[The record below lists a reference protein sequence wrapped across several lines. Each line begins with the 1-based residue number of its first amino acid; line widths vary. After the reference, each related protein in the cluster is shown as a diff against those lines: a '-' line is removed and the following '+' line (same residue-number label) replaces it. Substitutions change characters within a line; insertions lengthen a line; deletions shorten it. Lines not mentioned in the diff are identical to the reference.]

1 MLKDEERIAEVKR
14 RIAKKE
20 QQQRLRRRRIVSAV
34 CIAACFAVIVG
45 VSFAMPGIIGRIEPS
60 TSSGFETAATILGGS
75 TALGYMVIGLLAFIL
90 GACVTILCFR
100 IHQLNK
106 EEQTEKQKEDKGDG
120 ADQYPFSIRCYPVG
134 LLHEWY
140 SVSERSK
147 TDIFPADLLLRLLC
161 PWLSLLDAVSA
172 SVF

>member
-1 MLKDEERIAEVKR
+1 MLKNEERIAEVKR

-20 QQQRLRRRRIVSAV
+20 QQQRLRRRRIISAV

-45 VSFAMPGIIGRIEPS
+45 ISFAMPGIIGRVEPG
-60 TSSGFETAATILGGS
+60 TSSG
-75 TALGYMVIGLLAFIL
+75 
-90 GACVTILCFR
+90 
-100 IHQLNK
+100 
-106 EEQTEKQKEDKGDG
+106 
-120 ADQYPFSIRCYPVG
+120 CYPVG
-134 LLHEWY
+134 FLYEWY